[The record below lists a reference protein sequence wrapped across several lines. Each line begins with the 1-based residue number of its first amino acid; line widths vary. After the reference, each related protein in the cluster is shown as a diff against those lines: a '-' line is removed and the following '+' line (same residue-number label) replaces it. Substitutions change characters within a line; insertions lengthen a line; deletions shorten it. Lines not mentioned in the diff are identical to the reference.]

1 MMAHKVYLW
10 CVYKLHCYICTHSK
24 TYKMWMCFLGTF
36 VLGALGITGDSPP
49 QDVRHQHLK
58 ALHCPP
64 CERIHCSPRQAP
76 RLRCKG
82 GATTGVCGCCPVCAR
97 TEDETCGG
105 AWDYLGKCDQG
116 LVCVYGESGQDK
128 TERTGICKAVIEPL
142 DSDSCHPEC
151 TKEFCNENPTKIC
164 SARLVS
170 LERRPCQGSC
180 QHTSCSACVLLVPP
194 YCPQTCPS
202 SDASCL
208 QHFGKCVHSHLLTSL
223 NQPVCHHNIQSNSGG
238 RLVCLVPD
246 CPNASK

>member
-1 MMAHKVYLW
+1 
-10 CVYKLHCYICTHSK
+10 
-24 TYKMWMCFLGTF
+24 
-36 VLGALGITGDSPP
+36 
-49 QDVRHQHLK
+49 
-58 ALHCPP
+58 LHCPP

-128 TERTGICKAVIEPL
+128 TERTGI
-142 DSDSCHPEC
+142 SCHPEC

-164 SARLVS
+164 SAS